1 MNVRTARNWGVEVED
16 TEWPAIV
23 NGAQDYEH
31 VRVTFLIGD
40 RKRRETL
47 RVTRRLRIGD
57 RAPEDAIEI
66 ACDYLHWTFRPFADH
81 TPLWRPSEKL
91 SSRNRSR
98 PARSKHVMNR
108 QTKAA
113 SLAIF
118 DDD

>member
-1 MNVRTARNWGVEVED
+1 MNVRTTRNWGVEVED

-23 NGAQDYEH
+23 DGAQDYEH

-66 ACDYLHWTFRPFADH
+66 ARDYLHWTFRPFADH
-81 TPLWRPSEKL
+81 TPLWRPSEK
-91 SSRNRSR
+91 
-98 PARSKHVMNR
+98 
-108 QTKAA
+108 
-113 SLAIF
+113 SLREIVP
-118 DDD
+118 DPLDPSTL